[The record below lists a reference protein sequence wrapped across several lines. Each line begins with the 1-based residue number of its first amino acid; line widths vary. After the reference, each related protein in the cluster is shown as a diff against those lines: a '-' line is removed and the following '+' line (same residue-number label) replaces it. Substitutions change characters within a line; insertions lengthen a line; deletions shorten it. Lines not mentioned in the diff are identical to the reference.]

1 MAARRL
7 LIAALFAAL
16 SCGLLAAPPRVRAE
30 PYGQFYR
37 GKDQWRVVDTQYFR
51 IYYTQ
56 DTPRTAAYLRGL
68 ADQTFERLNTFYH
81 YTPAR
86 KIRVV
91 IVGYTAFSNGFAD
104 SDHDHITIFTSAPDF
119 HARSRV
125 PWFDN
130 VFTHELSHILS
141 LNTATHFYKRV
152 PLVLGTGLAR
162 SAQAQTLV
170 KLPIYGR
177 NFPHWFAE
185 GVAQFDTSLLG
196 RDSYDENREAYQRAA
211 YEDDLLYPLDKLAF
225 FGGEQW
231 YNTGFS
237 FLNYLEERF
246 GAGTVHNLFHEAGEE
261 YDYLFDSL
269 FDRALGMPL
278 AELEADYRTQV
289 AKRYAVHLRAV
300 HNGAYDG
307 WPVKTENQ
315 AQPYRDLTPEQR
327 ELLRDVYAGAP
338 VRYLDGKLFFRQ
350 AGVIAFGDFSAAT
363 RSITN
368 AQPLTVGGSLAP
380 NGQNTFFVLKTENDR
395 PNLWPSWFRPD
406 YESPSLFLVDTDGNE
421 RQLLPE
427 SRFSD
432 IDTCVARSE
441 LAAVYDDGDGSLKLA
456 LYKLTGAGTRD
467 VAVQRESVRFPL
479 PDQPFDEVRDPRYGP
494 DCKKL
499 YFSRRVGRDHDL
511 FAYDLESGA
520 LETVMAEPAFELYPE
535 PTRDGLYYVSSRGGT
550 MNVYFK
556 DYAGGAPRQV
566 TEAITGHHHPIDTPD
581 AVLFARLYGTA
592 FQILAQDHGVFAP
605 PSSQP
610 AQLEVKALPQ
620 PLAAEPQKLEDADDY
635 SAFSPSNWVSPTLV
649 PLLDLE
655 WDTSRSFDSALRV
668 QAGLEL
674 YISDEIN
681 RHALLL
687 RGYVGDLNTFL
698 IDYDNNMTP
707 VGLRLRAGL
716 NDVRGLWVYETG
728 SAAYEQITNDRWAFL
743 SGSVRLPL
751 NLFYTVSAVA
761 ETIRDVGVTTG
772 ARGRSFD
779 LANPAYGREM
789 FGAVFTFDG
798 IDRRDP
804 TFRERDINKRGYRQ
818 FNLGAYYGIERVAPE
833 LALQDPTLKE
843 GATPFFRAELNFSE
857 FMALPSL
864 AEGWFD
870 HSLQFDLTLGYISSD
885 LDFFPFYG
893 GGRLYS
899 QAAPEYNASVGFAGY
914 TAGSLRGETLINLG
928 VAYRGPIARNLGW
941 SFGPFY
947 LQDVYFQVFSSWGN
961 IWGYTLNGRRQRPFI
976 DAAPNGRQVL
986 GDVGFDLRLGHFLQQ
1001 VESNVGTTLRMVYRL
1016 VPFSRCPGT
1025 SSREASCRGI
1035 DGERGFM
1042 FYFIVGGGF

>member
-1 MAARRL
+1 MADRRL
-7 LIAALFAAL
+7 LIAAL
-16 SCGLLAAPPRVRAE
+16 LAAVSCSWLCAPASVRAE

-37 GKDQWRVVDTQYFR
+37 AKDHWRVLETRYFR

-56 DTPRTAAYLRGL
+56 DTPRSAAYLRGL
-68 ADQTFERLNTFYH
+68 ADKTFEHLNTYYH
-81 YTPAR
+81 YTPTQ

-162 SAQAQTLV
+162 FAQAQTLV

-196 RDSYDENREAYQRAA
+196 RDSFDENRAAFQRAA
-211 YEDDLLYPLDKLAF
+211 WEDDLLFPLDKLAF

-231 YNTGFS
+231 YNTGLS
-237 FLNYLEERF
+237 FLIYLEQRF
-246 GAGTVHNLFHEAGEE
+246 GDGTVHDLFHAAGEK
-261 YDYLFDSL
+261 YDYQFDSL
-269 FDRALGMPL
+269 FERALHKPL
-278 AELEADYRTQV
+278 EELEADYRTQV
-289 AKRYAVHLRAV
+289 SESFAAHLLEVHR
-300 HNGAYDG
+300 GAYDG
-307 WPVKTENQ
+307 WPVKLENQ
-315 AQPYRDLTPEQR
+315 AQPYRELTPDQR
-327 ELLRDVYAGAP
+327 DLLRDVYAGIP
-338 VRYLDGKLFFRQ
+338 LRYLDGKLFFRQ
-350 AGVIAFGDFSAAT
+350 AGMISFGDFSAAT
-363 RSITN
+363 RSIVN
-368 AQPLTVGGSLAP
+368 AQPLTIASTLAP
-380 NGQNTFFVLKTENDR
+380 NGKHTFFVLKTENDR
-395 PNLWPSWFRPD
+395 PNLWPTWFRPD
-406 YESPSLFLVDTDGNE
+406 YESPSLFLVDTEGHE

-456 LYKLTGAGTRD
+456 LYKLKDAGTPQVSVLRD
-467 VAVQRESVRFPL
+467 SVRFPL
-479 PDQPFDEVRDPRYGP
+479 PEQPFDEVRDPRYGP
-494 DCKKL
+494 DCKKI
-499 YFSRRVGRDHDL
+499 YFSRRAGRDHDL
-511 FAYDLESGA
+511 FAYDLEHGT

-556 DYAGGAPRQV
+556 DYAGGPPRQV
-566 TEAITGHHHPIDTPD
+566 TEAVTGHHHPIDTPD
-581 AVLFARLYGTA
+581 AILFGRLYGTG
-592 FQILAQDHGVFAP
+592 FQILAQNHSVSP
-605 PSSQP
+605 PSAAVP
-610 AQLEVKALPQ
+610 IKLEVKLPEG
-620 PLAAEPQKLEDADDY
+620 LAAHPGDLADAADY
-635 SAFSPSNWVSPTLV
+635 SAFSPSNWLSPTLV
-649 PLLDLE
+649 PLIDLE
-655 WDTSRSFDSALRV
+655 WDSARSFDGALRA

-674 YISDEIN
+674 YINDEIN

-687 RGYVGDLNTFL
+687 RGYIGDLNSFL
-698 IDYDNNMTP
+698 LDYDNTMTP
-707 VGLRLRAGL
+707 VGLRLRAGW
-716 NDVRGLWVYETG
+716 NDARGLWVYQSG
-728 SAAYEQITNDRWAFL
+728 SARYEQITNDRWGFL

-772 ARGRSFD
+772 ARARQFD

-789 FGAVFTFDG
+789 FGAVLTFDG

-818 FNLGAYYGIERVAPE
+818 FNLGAYYGVERVNPE
-833 LALQDPTLKE
+833 LAQSDPNLRP
-843 GATPFFRAELNFSE
+843 GATPFMRAELNFSE
-857 FMALPSL
+857 FMALP
-864 AEGWFD
+864 AIADGWFD
-870 HSLQFDLTLGYISSD
+870 HSLQLDLTLGYISQD

-914 TAGSLRGETLINLG
+914 TAGSLNGETLINLG
-928 VAYRGPIARNLGW
+928 LAYRGPIARNLGYHW
-941 SFGPFY
+941 GPFY

-961 IWGYTLNGRRQRPFI
+961 IWGYTARGRRQRPFL
-976 DAAPNGRQVL
+976 DAASNGRQLL
-986 GDVGFDLRLGHFLQQ
+986 GDVGIDLRLGHFLQQ
-1001 VESNVGTTLRMVYRL
+1001 VESNVGTTLRAVYRL
-1016 VPFSRCPGT
+1016 VPFSHCPGQ
-1025 SSREASCRGI
+1025 SSRELSCRGP

>member
-1 MAARRL
+1 MADRRL
-7 LIAALFAAL
+7 LIAALLAAL
-16 SCGLLAAPPRVRAE
+16 SCSWLAAPAHVRAE
-30 PYGQFYR
+30 PYGQFHR
-37 GKDQWRVVDTQYFR
+37 AKDHWRVLETRYFK

-56 DTPRTAAYLRGL
+56 DTPLTAAYLRGL
-68 ADQTFERLNTFYH
+68 ADDTFERLNEFYD

-162 SAQAQTLV
+162 FAQAQTLV

-185 GVAQFDTSLLG
+185 GVAQFDTALLG
-196 RDSYDENREAYQRAA
+196 RDSFDENRAALQRAS
-211 YEDDLLYPLDKLAF
+211 YEDDVLFPLEKLAF

-231 YNTGFS
+231 YNTGLS
-237 FLNYLEERF
+237 FLMYLEQRF
-246 GAGTVHNLFHEAGEE
+246 GAGTVHRLFRAAGEE
-261 YDYLFDSL
+261 YDYQFDSL
-269 FDRALGMPL
+269 FDRALGKPL
-278 AELEADYRTQV
+278 AELEADFRAQV
-289 AKRYAVHLRAV
+289 ARRFADHLSQVHG
-300 HNGAYDG
+300 GAYDG
-307 WPVKTENQ
+307 WPVKLEHHAQ
-315 AQPYRDLTPEQR
+315 AYRELTPDRR
-327 ELLRDVYAGAP
+327 ELLRDMYAGSP
-338 VRYLDGKLFFRQ
+338 LRYLDGKLFYRQ

-368 AQPLTVGGSLAP
+368 AQPLTAASTIAP
-380 NGQNTFFVLKTENDR
+380 NGKNSFFVLKTENDR

-432 IDTCVARSE
+432 IDSCLSRSE

-456 LYKLTGAGTRD
+456 LYELNGAGKANVSVR
-467 VAVQRESVRFPL
+467 RESVRFPL
-479 PDQPFDEVRDPRYGP
+479 PEQPFDEVRDPRYGP
-494 DCKKL
+494 DCKKI
-499 YFSRRVGRDHDL
+499 YFSRRIGRDHDV
-511 FAYDLESGA
+511 FAYDLESGV
-520 LETVMAEPAFELYPE
+520 LESVVAEPAFELYPE
-535 PTRDGLYYVSSRGGT
+535 PTRDGLYYVSSRDGT

-556 DYAGGAPRQV
+556 DYAGGPARKV

-581 AVLFARLYGTA
+581 AVLFARLYGTG
-592 FQILAQDHGVFAP
+592 FQILAQDHAVMP
-605 PSSQP
+605 PSAAAP
-610 AQLEVKALPQ
+610 IELTAKTLPQ
-620 PLAAEPQKLEDADDY
+620 PLAAQPGSLADAEDY
-635 SAFSPSNWVSPTLV
+635 SPFSPSNWVSPTLV

-655 WDTSRSFDSALRV
+655 WDSSRTFDGALRA
-668 QAGLEL
+668 QAGLEF
-674 YISDEIN
+674 YMNDEIN
-681 RHALLL
+681 RHALML

-698 IDYDNNMTP
+698 IDYDNTMTA
-707 VGLRLRAGL
+707 VGLRVRAGW
-716 NDVRGLWVYETG
+716 NDARGLWVYQNGG
-728 SAAYEQITNDRWAFL
+728 SYYEQITNDRWGFL
-743 SGSVRLPL
+743 AGSVRLPL

-772 ARGRSFD
+772 ARERRFD
-779 LANPAYGREM
+779 LANPAYGRELY
-789 FGAVFTFDG
+789 GGVLSFDG

-818 FNLGAYYGIERVAPE
+818 FNLGVYYGVEHVNPE
-833 LALQDPTLKE
+833 LALGDPSLKP
-843 GATPFFRAELNFSE
+843 GATPFMRAELNFNE
-857 FMALPSL
+857 FIALPGLS
-864 AEGWFD
+864 EGWFD
-870 HSLQFDLTLGYISSD
+870 HSLQLDLTLGFISQD
-885 LDFFPFYG
+885 LTFFPFYG

-899 QAAPEYNASVGFAGY
+899 QAGPEYNASVGFSGY

-928 VAYRGPIARNLGW
+928 LAYRGPIARNIGW
-941 SFGPFY
+941 SWGPIY
-947 LQDVYFQVFSSWGN
+947 LQDVYFQVFTSWGN
-961 IWGYTLNGRRQRPFI
+961 IWSYTPTGRRQRPFL
-976 DAAPNGRQVL
+976 DAAPNGRQIL
-986 GDVGFDLRLGHFLQQ
+986 GDVGVDLRLGHFLQQ
-1001 VESNVGTTLRMVYRL
+1001 VETNVGTTLRLVYRL
-1016 VPFSRCPGT
+1016 VPFSRCPGQ
-1025 SSREASCRGI
+1025 SSREPSCRGP
-1035 DGERGFM
+1035 DGERGVM